1 MKKDKNSYE
10 LRAFYKRFYNSLFFS
25 YFVNQLE
32 FEGFTREEERF
43 MLSQFWEEE
52 KGSVAIYPFKEDKSQ
67 ALICNYAPNRY
78 GRYNNVVT
86 LNLVAFN
93 DTDNTTPHETLENNK
108 DVVVVYAHVS
118 HTSIRKMLEKY
129 IDELVEIEICKKVN
143 IDNLKLTRLIKCS
156 IEDKPRL
163 LQLLN
168 RIYAGESAS
177 VIDAYDLTALENILN
192 PAPYIIDKLEIEKQN
207 IISNAL
213 TFLGVDNV
221 NYEKKERLIKD
232 EVNSNNQII
241 YQSGN
246 AFIDEIDKGFKV
258 LNELGFKCSV
268 RAKNNVIMLEDD
280 MNEEGANENDNN
292 I

>member
-10 LRAFYKRFYNSLFFS
+10 LRRFYKRFYNSLFFS

-43 MLSQFWEEE
+43 MLSQFWEE
-52 KGSVAIYPFKEDKSQ
+52 GSVAIYPFKEDNSQ
-67 ALICNYAPNRY
+67 VLICNYAPNRF

-86 LNLVAFN
+86 LNLVSFN
-93 DTDNTTPHETLENNK
+93 DTDNTTPRETLENNK
-108 DVVVVYAHVS
+108 DAVIVYAHVS
-118 HTSIRKMLEKY
+118 HSSIRKMLEKY
-129 IDELVEIEICKKVN
+129 IDELIEIEICKKVN

-156 IEDKPRL
+156 VEDKPRL

-168 RIYAGESAS
+168 RIYAGESAA

-192 PAPYIIDKLEIEKQN
+192 SAPYIVDKLEIEKQN
-207 IISNAL
+207 IISNVL

-241 YQSGN
+241 YQSAN
-246 AFIDEIDKGFKV
+246 AFVDEIEKGFKV

-268 RAKNNVIMLEDD
+268 RAKNNVIMLEDN
-280 MNEEGANENDNN
+280 MNEEGATENDNN

>member
-1 MKKDKNSYE
+1 
-10 LRAFYKRFYNSLFFS
+10 
-25 YFVNQLE
+25 
-32 FEGFTREEERF
+32 
-43 MLSQFWEEE
+43 ML
-52 KGSVAIYPFKEDKSQ
+52 IR
-67 ALICNYAPNRY
+67 NYAPNRF
-78 GRYNNVVT
+78 GRYNNGVT
-86 LNLVAFN
+86 LNLVSFN
-93 DTDNTTPHETLENNK
+93 DTDNTTPRETLENNK

-118 HTSIRKMLEKY
+118 HSSIRKMLEKY

-156 IEDKPRL
+156 VEDKPRL

-168 RIYAGESAS
+168 RIYAGESAA

-192 PAPYIIDKLEIEKQN
+192 SAPYIVDKLEIEKQN
-207 IISNAL
+207 IISNVL

-241 YQSGN
+241 YQSAN
-246 AFIDEIDKGFKV
+246 AFVDEIEKGFKI
-258 LNELGFKCSV
+258 LNEIGFKCSV
-268 RAKNNVIMLEDD
+268 RAKNNVIMLEDN
-280 MNEEGANENDNN
+280 MNEEGATENDNN

>member
-10 LRAFYKRFYNSLFFS
+10 LRTFYKRFYNSLFFS

-43 MLSQFWEEE
+43 MLSQFWEE
-52 KGSVAIYPFKEDKSQ
+52 GSVAIYRFKEDKSQ
-67 ALICNYAPNRY
+67 VLICNYAPNRF

-86 LNLVAFN
+86 LNLVSFN
-93 DTDNTTPHETLENNK
+93 DTDNTTPRETLENNK
-108 DVVVVYAHVS
+108 DAVIVYAHVS
-118 HTSIRKMLEKY
+118 HSSIRKMLEKY

-156 IEDKPRL
+156 VEDKPRL

-168 RIYAGESAS
+168 RIYAGESAA

-192 PAPYIIDKLEIEKQN
+192 SAPYIVDKLEIEKQN
-207 IISNAL
+207 IISNVL

-241 YQSGN
+241 YQSAN
-246 AFIDEIDKGFKV
+246 AFVDEINKGFKV

-268 RAKNNVIMLEDD
+268 RAKNNVIMLEDN
-280 MNEEGANENDNN
+280 MNEEGATENDNN

>member
-10 LRAFYKRFYNSLFFS
+10 LRTFYKRFYNSLFFS

-43 MLSQFWEEE
+43 LLSQFWEE
-52 KGSVAIYPFKEDKSQ
+52 GSVAIYPFKEDKSQ
-67 ALICNYAPNRY
+67 VLICNYAPNRF

-93 DTDNTTPHETLENNK
+93 DTDNTTPRETLTNNK
-108 DVVVVYAHVS
+108 DAVVVYAHVS
-118 HTSIRKMLEKY
+118 HSSIRKMLEKY

-156 IEDKPRL
+156 VEDKPRL

-168 RIYAGESAS
+168 RIYAGESAA

-192 PAPYIIDKLEIEKQN
+192 SAPYIVDKLEIEKQN
-207 IISNAL
+207 IISNVL

-241 YQSGN
+241 YQSAN
-246 AFIDEIDKGFKV
+246 AFVDEINKGFKV

-280 MNEEGANENDNN
+280 MKEEGATENDNN

>member
-1 MKKDKNSYE
+1 
-10 LRAFYKRFYNSLFFS
+10 
-25 YFVNQLE
+25 
-32 FEGFTREEERF
+32 
-43 MLSQFWEEE
+43 
-52 KGSVAIYPFKEDKSQ
+52 
-67 ALICNYAPNRY
+67 
-78 GRYNNVVT
+78 
-86 LNLVAFN
+86 
-93 DTDNTTPHETLENNK
+93 
-108 DVVVVYAHVS
+108 
-118 HTSIRKMLEKY
+118 MLEKY

-156 IEDKPRL
+156 VEDKPRL

-168 RIYAGESAS
+168 RIYAGESAA

-192 PAPYIIDKLEIEKQN
+192 SAPYIVDKLEIEKQN
-207 IISNAL
+207 IISNVL

-241 YQSGN
+241 YQSAN
-246 AFIDEIDKGFKV
+246 AFVDEINKGFKV

-280 MNEEGANENDNN
+280 MKEEGATENDNN

>member
-10 LRAFYKRFYNSLFFS
+10 LRTFYKRFYNSLFFS

-43 MLSQFWEEE
+43 LLSQFWEE
-52 KGSVAIYPFKEDKSQ
+52 GSVGIYPFKEDKSQ
-67 ALICNYAPNRY
+67 VLICNYAPNRF

-86 LNLVAFN
+86 LNLVSFN
-93 DTDNTTPHETLENNK
+93 DTDNTTPRETLTNNK
-108 DVVVVYAHVS
+108 DAVIVYAHVS
-118 HTSIRKMLEKY
+118 HSSIRKMLEKY
-129 IDELVEIEICKKVN
+129 IGELVEIEICKKVN

-156 IEDKPRL
+156 VEDKPRL

-168 RIYAGESAS
+168 RIYAGESAA

-192 PAPYIIDKLEIEKQN
+192 SAPYIVDKLEIEKQN
-207 IISNAL
+207 IISNVL

-241 YQSGN
+241 YQSAN
-246 AFIDEIDKGFKV
+246 AFVDEINKGFKV

-280 MNEEGANENDNN
+280 MKEEGATENDNN

>member
-43 MLSQFWEEE
+43 LLSQFWEE
-52 KGSVAIYPFKEDKSQ
+52 GSVAIYPFKEDKSQ
-67 ALICNYAPNRY
+67 VLICNYAPNRF

-129 IDELVEIEICKKVN
+129 IDELIEIEICKKVN

-156 IEDKPRL
+156 VEDKPRL

-192 PAPYIIDKLEIEKQN
+192 PAPYIVDKLEIEKQN

-246 AFIDEIDKGFKV
+246 AFIDEIEKGFKV

-280 MNEEGANENDNN
+280 MNEKGANEDDNN